1 MTEFLRNLLST
12 EGFHPHGYCYLWRAD
27 LVWLHVIS
35 DSLIGFA
42 YVAIGMTLAYF
53 VRKGSGDIP
62 FSRIFVAFGVFIA
75 ACGATHFMEIWTLW
89 SPVYWLSGSV
99 KVVTAGASVVTA
111 LVLPPLVPLAL
122 GTIRAARVSERRKEE
137 LEIAH
142 SRLADTH
149 AELEQLYERLKEA
162 DETKTRF
169 FANVSHELRTP
180 LTLILGPV
188 ERMLEEGELGA
199 SQRAQLRTV
208 DRNARLM
215 LHHVNDLLALQK
227 LGASAVELRYR
238 RVDIAALARIWASHF
253 DSISAEKAIELECE
267 IPEHLEAELDQ
278 ERIGRV
284 MFNLL
289 GNAFKF
295 TPRGGR
301 VRLTVGGDGDPDDV
315 VLQVEDSGPGI
326 APEDRERVFEAF
338 RQADE
343 GMSRRYEGTGLGL
356 AIVHELVT
364 LHGGSVD
371 VGDSALGGARF
382 VVSLPRR
389 APEGTNLGGNGDPAA
404 AAGPAAG
411 SAPPSITPRDPVRER
426 TMSEDEPPG
435 TRTAGPSATSV
446 GMGERPLVL
455 VVEDNSEMR
464 EFIGS
469 ALADE
474 FRVAT
479 ASEGSEGLRLASELG
494 PDVIL
499 SDIMMPGLSGDAML
513 RGIRRV
519 PELAAVPVILLS
531 ARADDRLRVRL
542 LGEGAQ
548 DYLTKPFATS
558 ELRVR
563 VRNWASIK
571 RAGDVLRAEL
581 ETSRGDVEGLARELA
596 DRNRDLDG
604 ALAAARV
611 ALEAAEQAS
620 RAKSDFLSVMSHELR
635 TPLNAILGYADLLE
649 IDREHPLTELQ
660 QERLERIRRSSASLV
675 RMIDEVLL
683 YARAQA
689 GEEAPQRAR
698 FDLAAL
704 LGEVVGSFRSASAE
718 KGVALELRT
727 PTAGVQVIGDQT
739 WVRLAA
745 SALVENAVKFT
756 ERGAIQVSARIE
768 GGRATVRVRDTGPGI
783 APEHRERVF
792 EPFWQADGSMT
803 RTAGGTGL
811 GLALARQIAKLLDGT
826 VDVRSVPGE
835 GSEFTLALPIADV
848 PSDLR

>member
-1 MTEFLRNLLST
+1 MTEFLRSLLST

-42 YVAIGMTLAYF
+42 YIAIGMTLAYF
-53 VRKGSGDIP
+53 VRRGSGDIP

-111 LVLPPLVPLAL
+111 LVLPPLVPAAL

-137 LEIAH
+137 LEVAH
-142 SRLADTH
+142 AKLADTH

-162 DETKTRF
+162 DEAKTRF

-188 ERMLEEGELGA
+188 ERLLAEEGLGDP
-199 SQRAQLRTV
+199 QRAQLRTV

-227 LGASAVELRYR
+227 LGASAVELRYG
-238 RVDIAALARIWASHF
+238 RVDLAALTRIWASHF
-253 DSISAEKAIELECE
+253 DSVSAESETVLECE
-267 IPEHLEAELDQ
+267 IPDHLEAELDQ
-278 ERIGRV
+278 EMIGRV
-284 MFNLL
+284 VFNLL

-301 VRLTVGGDGDPDDV
+301 IRLSVGVADTPDQV
-315 VLQVEDSGPGI
+315 VIQIEDSGPGI
-326 APEDRERVFEAF
+326 ASEDRTRVFEAF
-338 RQADE
+338 RQADD
-343 GMSRRYEGTGLGL
+343 GMSRRHEGTGLGL
-356 AIVHELVT
+356 AIVHELVA
-364 LHGGSVD
+364 LHGGRARVDDSV
-371 VGDSALGGARF
+371 LGGAHFIVTLR
-382 VVSLPRR
+382 RR
-389 APEGTNLGGNGDPAA
+389 APEGAEVVDGTDPAA
-404 AAGPAAG
+404 VAKRTVAFDGYDILAPTPGMAEVGSREDGPLIRGGGPRAG
-411 SAPPSITPRDPVRER
+411 STGAG
-426 TMSEDEPPG
+426 EP
-435 TRTAGPSATSV
+435 
-446 GMGERPLVL
+446 PLVL
-455 VVEDNSEMR
+455 VVEDNAEMR
-464 EFIGS
+464 EFIRS
-469 ALADE
+469 ALADD

-479 ASEGSEGLRLASELG
+479 ASEGSEGLRLAAELV

-499 SDIMMPGLSGDAML
+499 SDIMMPGLSGDEML
-513 RGIRRV
+513 RGIRRI
-519 PELAAVPVILLS
+519 PDLAAVPVVLLS

-563 VRNWASIK
+563 VRNWASSK
-571 RAGDVLRAEL
+571 RAGDVLREEL
-581 ETSRGDVEGLARELA
+581 ETSRGDVEELARDLA
-596 DRNRDLDG
+596 NRSRDLDA

-611 ALEAAEQAS
+611 ALARAEQAS

-635 TPLNAILGYADLLE
+635 TPLNAVLGYADLLE
-649 IDREHPLTELQ
+649 LDRDNPLTDRQL
-660 QERLERIRRSSASLV
+660 ERLHRIRQSSGALI

-683 YARAQA
+683 YTRAQA
-689 GEEAPQRAR
+689 GVEAPDRAR

-704 LGEVVGSFRSASAE
+704 LGEVVDAFRPASAE
-718 KGVALELRT
+718 KGVSLELRT
-727 PTAGVQVIGDQT
+727 PSDGLEMVGDQA
-739 WVRLAA
+739 WVRLATT
-745 SALVENAVKFT
+745 ALVENAVKFT
-756 ERGAIQVSARIE
+756 DSGAIQVSAMVD
-768 GGRATVRVRDTGPGI
+768 GACATVRVRDTGPGI
-783 APEHRERVF
+783 AAVHRERIF
-792 EPFWQADGSMT
+792 EPFWQVDASTT

-811 GLALARQIAKLLDGT
+811 GLALARQIAAMLDGT
-826 VDVRSVPGE
+826 IDVRSVPGE
-835 GSEFTLALPIADV
+835 GSEFTLTFVAVEQPGIRD
-848 PSDLR
+848 